1 MQVMGID
8 VGGSGIK
15 GAPVDVVEGKLLEER
30 VRIETPT
37 ASTPDKVA
45 KIIGEICTRFSWSG
59 PVSMGFPGIV
69 TGGTIY
75 SAANVD
81 DSWVGV
87 NASELVSI
95 VTGNPVAVINDADAA
110 GTAEMRYGAGRG
122 RNGVIFVITVG
133 TGLGTSMFTDG
144 YLVPN
149 VELGHLQIRG
159 KDAEYR
165 ASDAT
170 RKRKKLAW
178 PHWAKR
184 FTEYLNTLE
193 ALFSPSLFIIGG
205 GASRKTHK
213 FFPHLNIKTEIVPAE
228 LRNDAGMIGAALAA
242 TEGPF
247 ALPELRSNVE

>member
-15 GAPVDVVEGKLLEER
+15 GAPIDVTEGRLLEER
-30 VRIETPT
+30 LRVETPR
-37 ASTPDKVA
+37 ASTPEKIAKV
-45 KIIGEICTRFSWSG
+45 IDDICSSFSWSG
-59 PVSMGFPGIV
+59 PISMGFPGIV

-81 DSWVGV
+81 DLWVGV

-110 GTAEMRYGAGRG
+110 GMAEMRYGAGRG
-122 RNGVIFVITVG
+122 RNGVVFVITVG
-133 TGLGTSMFTDG
+133 TGLGTAMFTDG

-159 KDAEYR
+159 KDAECR

-170 RKRKKLAW
+170 RKRRDLSW
-178 PHWAKR
+178 QDWAKR
-184 FTEYLNTLE
+184 FTEFLNTLE
-193 ALFSPSLFIIGG
+193 SLFSPSLFIIGG

-213 FFPHLNIKTEIVPAE
+213 FFPYLDIKTEIIPAE

-247 ALPELRSNVE
+247 ALPELTSSAG